1 MAIHAWNTNWKY
13 PRGVVKSNSN
23 FLTKPGKTRKIYWKK
38 IMRNNGVH
46 KRWIDYSS
54 PFTLHIH
61 FSITIRCYLI
71 CFDIILF
78 NGLNFYER
86 LIASKWFCLPYAFLS
101 FVSWNRIK
109 HLIPL
114 SILLNSILAVTAG
127 IYYNIS
133 MYSVH
138 KTTYKTRIT
147 WTKLHYLINWT

>member
-1 MAIHAWNTNWKY
+1 MAIHAWNANWKY
-13 PRGVVKSNSN
+13 PHRVVKSNSV
-23 FLTKPGKTRKIYWKK
+23 FFETGKTRKIYWKK
-38 IMRNNGVH
+38 IMRNHGLH

-61 FSITIRCYLI
+61 FGITIRYLI

-86 LIASKWFCLPYAFLS
+86 LIASKWFRLPSEFLS

-127 IYYNIS
+127 IFQCIVYI
-133 MYSVH
+133 
-138 KTTYKTRIT
+138 KQ
-147 WTKLHYLINWT
+147 LIRLE

>member
-1 MAIHAWNTNWKY
+1 MAIHAWNANWKY
-13 PRGVVKSNSN
+13 PNRVVKSNSV
-23 FLTKPGKTRKIYWKK
+23 FFETGKTRKIYWKK
-38 IMRNNGVH
+38 IMRNHGLH

-54 PFTLHIH
+54 TFTLHIH

-114 SILLNSILAVTAG
+114 SIWLYFILSVYRNIWG
-127 IYYNIS
+127 HNGKYN
-133 MYSVH
+133 VL
-138 KTTYKTRIT
+138 
-147 WTKLHYLINWT
+147 WN